1 MLVAGVTAGGAFAD
15 ALIVGAIVGEVV
27 DEVVGAIVGEDCC
40 ALARAENKI
49 AIKQKCISAKFGL
62 KQRGTTID
70 YAMNRSIGSGNLIR
84 KNVVPML
91 SLAERPSEIAG
102 KSSVSQAF
110 AVTGD
115 SPSTEMDPLR
125 TSQHTGC

>member
-1 MLVAGVTAGGAFAD
+1 VAGVTAGGAFAD
-15 ALIVGAIVGEVV
+15 ALIVG
-27 DEVVGAIVGEDCC
+27 EVVGAVVGEDCC
-40 ALARAENKI
+40 ALARVENKI
-49 AIKQKCISAKFGL
+49 AIKHKCISAKFVL

-91 SLAERPSEIAG
+91 SLAERPSETAG
-102 KSSVSQAF
+102 KTSVSQEF